1 MSVSNFPKR
10 DFYDQFKISFHRFRL
25 GKSGRIIP
33 ERKSVKRE
41 DRFVENLWHRMAI
54 GNLVPVTE
62 FKQLPY
68 DYYCPSVKNLADRV
82 YSVWGVYFASKAA
95 VDRHKRGFGCV
106 TKHKLAS
113 QLIPVAR
120 PTLDEETEN
129 MRCEENEEDDV
140 IPIITIADILANA
153 PFEEVSVVLTE
164 DDE

>member
-1 MSVSNFPKR
+1 MSLSNFPKR

-25 GKSGRIIP
+25 EKSGKIIP
-33 ERKSVKRE
+33 ERKPVKTK

-82 YSVWGVYFASKAA
+82 CSVCGIYFPSKDA

-106 TKHKLAS
+106 TKHKLPS
-113 QLIPVAR
+113 QLIPVAQ

-129 MRCEENEEDDV
+129 MGCEENEEDD
-140 IPIITIADILANA
+140 PISPSLFKNYIAAN
-153 PFEEVSVVLTE
+153 
-164 DDE
+164 

>member
-10 DFYDQFKISFHRFRL
+10 DFFDQFKISFYRFRL
-25 GKSGRIIP
+25 EKCGRIIP
-33 ERKSVKRE
+33 ERKSVKTE
-41 DRFVENLWHRMAI
+41 DRFVEKLWHRMAI
-54 GNLVPVTE
+54 DNLVPVIE

-82 YSVWGVYFASKAA
+82 CSVCGIYFPIKAA

-106 TKHKLAS
+106 TKQKLPS

-120 PTLDEETEN
+120 PSLDEETEN
-129 MRCEENEEDDV
+129 MGCEDNEENDV
-140 IPIITIADILANA
+140 MPIITIADILANA
-153 PFEEVSVVLTE
+153 PFEEVSVVITE